1 MKKFQIFNISCQIL
15 GKNLV
20 SVTKEGLE
28 LPEDEEEKKKREE
41 DKAKYES
48 LCKVMKDILDKKV
61 EKVVVSNRL
70 VNSPCCIVTSQYGK
84 FFFIQFFDS
93 FHICLYFNV
102 MSWGF
107 FFKFQV
113 GLPTWRES

>member
-1 MKKFQIFNISCQIL
+1 MFV
-15 GKNLV
+15 NLF
-20 SVTKEGLE
+20 SKCAYIINFTNFFST
-28 LPEDEEEKKKREE
+28 PEDEEEKKKREE

-102 MSWGF
+102 MSWGIF
-107 FFKFQV
+107 LNFRLDCQH
-113 GLPTWRES
+113 GENHEGPSLER